1 MYFAT
6 GTFVVVFLI
15 AWFVGVVVIPR
26 LGRPAP
32 ATQPSRNDGSEPGTG
47 PPGPR

>member
-15 AWFVGVVVIPR
+15 AWFVGVVVLPR
-26 LGRPAP
+26 LGRPVP
-32 ATQPSRNDGSEPGTG
+32 ATQPSGDGGSKSGAG